1 MELSFK
7 NILVVGLGL
16 IGGSI
21 LKTIKELNIPLE
33 VYGLDLHEEV
43 TKDANK
49 IGLINNF
56 DNQLKK
62 IEEDCLIIFSVPS
75 LSFERAFKLIE
86 GSFDDEKVIFT
97 DTFSSKSK
105 LLEFLEGN
113 ADIGEKFVMSHPI
126 AGSEKSGLMNSLPFL
141 FKDKLVLVSHL
152 NSSSEN
158 NNVIKVKSFWEQLG
172 SKVSIMDP
180 VEHDKVLSKTSHLPH
195 VISFALM
202 HFLEKEL
209 GEKVFKYSGGS
220 LESYTRIAS
229 SDPLMWK
236 DVTVSNKEAVLE
248 AIKGFKSSLNEVS
261 KLIDSEDE
269 ESILDFLSFVKEVRD
284 KQLFSDGTSWKASEE
299 DS

>member
-33 VYGLDLHEEV
+33 VYGFDLDEEV
-43 TKDANK
+43 TKKANNM
-49 IGLINNF
+49 GLINNI

-75 LSFERAFKLIE
+75 LSIEKAFKLVE
-86 GSFDDEKVIFT
+86 ACFNNEKVIFT

-105 LLEFLEGN
+105 LIEFLEGN
-113 ADIGEKFVMSHPI
+113 TKVGEKFIMSHPI
-126 AGSEKSGLMNSLPFL
+126 AGSEKSGFGNYNSLL
-141 FKDKLVLVSHL
+141 FKDKLVVLSAL
-152 NSSSEN
+152 NGDEDN
-158 NNVIKVKSFWEQLG
+158 KKLNKVKIFWELLG
-172 SKVSIMDP
+172 SKVTILDP
-180 VEHDKVLSKTSHLPH
+180 LEHDKVFSKTSHLPH
-195 VISFALM
+195 VIAFALM
-202 HFLEKEL
+202 HYLEKEL
-209 GEKVFKYSGGS
+209 GDKVFKYSGGS

-236 DVTVSNKEAVLE
+236 DVAVSNKEAVLE
-248 AIKGFKSSLNEVS
+248 AIKGFKSSLNQVS
-261 KLIDSEDE
+261 DLIDSEDE
-269 ESILDFLSFVKEVRD
+269 ESILDFFRFVKEVRD
-284 KQLFSDGTSWKASEE
+284 KQLKE

>member
-21 LKTIKELNIPLE
+21 LKTIKELNIPME
-33 VYGLDLHEEV
+33 VYGLDLDEEV
-43 TKDANK
+43 TKDANNM
-49 IGLINNF
+49 GLINNI
-56 DNQLKK
+56 DNQLKR

-86 GSFDDEKVIFT
+86 DSFNNEKVIFT

-105 LLEFLEGN
+105 LLEFLEAN
-113 ADIGEKFVMSHPI
+113 TKVSEKFIMSHPI
-126 AGSEKSGLMNSLPFL
+126 AGSEKSGLANYNSLL
-141 FKDKLVLVSHL
+141 FKDKLVVLSTL
-152 NSSSEN
+152 NGDKDN
-158 NNVIKVKSFWEQLG
+158 KKLNKVKNFWELLG

-180 VEHDKVLSKTSHLPH
+180 VEHDKVFSKTSHLPH
-195 VISFALM
+195 LIAFALM
-202 HFLEKEL
+202 HYLEKEL
-209 GEKVFKYSGGS
+209 GDKVFKYSGGS
-220 LESYTRIAS
+220 LEGYTRIAS

-261 KLIDSEDE
+261 QLIDSEDE
-269 ESILDFLSFVKEVRD
+269 ESILDYLRFVKEARD
-284 KQLFSDGTSWKASEE
+284 KRIEG

>member
-33 VYGLDLHEEV
+33 VYGLDLDEEV
-43 TKDANK
+43 TKEANN
-49 IGLINNF
+49 IGLINNI

-62 IEEDCLIIFSVPS
+62 VEEDCLIVFSVPS
-75 LSFERAFKLIE
+75 LSIEGAYKLIE
-86 GSFDDEKVIFT
+86 DSFNEEKVIFT

-105 LLEFLEGN
+105 LFEFLESN
-113 ADIGEKFVMSHPI
+113 TKVGEKFVMSHPI
-126 AGSEKSGLMNSLPFL
+126 AGSEKSGLANYNSLL
-141 FKDKLVLVSHL
+141 FKDKLVVLSSL
-152 NSSSEN
+152 NKEKDN
-158 NNVIKVKSFWEQLG
+158 KKLNQVKSFWELLG
-172 SKVSIMDP
+172 SRVTILDP
-180 VEHDKVLSKTSHLPH
+180 LEHDKVFSKTSHLPH
-195 VISFALM
+195 VIAFALM
-202 HFLEKEL
+202 QYLEKEL
-209 GEKVFKYSGGS
+209 GNKVFKYSGGS

-236 DVTVSNKEAVLE
+236 DVIVSNKEAVLK

-269 ESILDFLSFVKEVRD
+269 ESILDYLRFVKEARD
-284 KQLFSDGTSWKASEE
+284 KRLEE

>member
-7 NILVVGLGL
+7 KILVVGLGL

-21 LKTIKELNIPLE
+21 LKTITELNIPLK
-33 VYGLDLHEEV
+33 VYGLDLDEEV
-43 TKDANK
+43 TKDANNM
-49 IGLINNF
+49 GLINNI
-56 DNQLKK
+56 DNQLKR

-86 GSFDDEKVIFT
+86 DSFNNEKVIFT

-105 LLEFLEGN
+105 LLEFLEAN
-113 ADIGEKFVMSHPI
+113 TKVSEKFIMSHPI
-126 AGSEKSGLMNSLPFL
+126 AGSEKSGLANYNSLL
-141 FKDKLVLVSHL
+141 FKDKLVVLSTL
-152 NSSSEN
+152 NGDKDN
-158 NNVIKVKSFWEQLG
+158 KKLNKVKNFWELLG

-180 VEHDKVLSKTSHLPH
+180 VEHDKVFSKTSHLPH
-195 VISFALM
+195 IIAFALM
-202 HFLEKEL
+202 HYLEKEL
-209 GEKVFKYSGGS
+209 GDKVFKYSGGS

-236 DVTVSNKEAVLE
+236 DVTVSNKKAVLE

-269 ESILDFLSFVKEVRD
+269 ESILDYLRFVKEVRD
-284 KQLFSDGTSWKASEE
+284 KRLEE

>member
-21 LKTIKELNIPLE
+21 LKTIQELNIPLK
-33 VYGLDLHEEV
+33 VYGLDLDEEV
-43 TKDANK
+43 TKDANNM
-49 IGLINNF
+49 GLINNI
-56 DNQLKK
+56 DNQLKR

-86 GSFDDEKVIFT
+86 DSFNNEKVIFT

-105 LLEFLEGN
+105 LLEFLEAN
-113 ADIGEKFVMSHPI
+113 TKVSEKFIMSHPI
-126 AGSEKSGLMNSLPFL
+126 AGSEKSGLANYNSLL
-141 FKDKLVLVSHL
+141 FKDKLVVLSVL
-152 NSSSEN
+152 NGDKDN
-158 NNVIKVKSFWEQLG
+158 KKLNKVKHFWEQLG

-180 VEHDKVLSKTSHLPH
+180 VEHDKVFSKTSHLPH
-195 VISFALM
+195 VIAFALM
-202 HFLEKEL
+202 HYLEKEL
-209 GEKVFKYSGGS
+209 SDKVFKYSGGS

-269 ESILDFLSFVKEVRD
+269 ESILDYLRFVKEARD
-284 KQLFSDGTSWKASEE
+284 KRLEE

>member
-7 NILVVGLGL
+7 KILVVGLGL

-21 LKTIKELNIPLE
+21 IKTIKELNIPLE
-33 VYGLDLHEEV
+33 VYGLDLDEEV
-43 TKDANK
+43 TKKANN
-49 IGLINNF
+49 IGLINNI

-86 GSFDDEKVIFT
+86 DSFNNEKVIFT

-105 LLEFLEGN
+105 LLEFLEAN
-113 ADIGEKFVMSHPI
+113 TKVSEKFIMSHPI
-126 AGSEKSGLMNSLPFL
+126 AGSEKSGLANYNSLL
-141 FKDKLVLVSHL
+141 FKDKLVVLSTL
-152 NSSSEN
+152 NGDKDN
-158 NNVIKVKSFWEQLG
+158 KKLNKVKNFWELLG

-180 VEHDKVLSKTSHLPH
+180 LEHDKVFSKTSHLPH
-195 VISFALM
+195 IIAFALM
-202 HFLEKEL
+202 HYLEKEL
-209 GEKVFKYSGGS
+209 GDKVFKYSGGS

-248 AIKGFKSSLNEVS
+248 AIKGFNSSLNEVS

-284 KQLFSDGTSWKASEE
+284 KRLEE

>member
-33 VYGLDLHEEV
+33 VYGLDLDEEV
-43 TKDANK
+43 TKEANN
-49 IGLINNF
+49 IGLINNI

-62 IEEDCLIIFSVPS
+62 VEEDCLIVFSVPS
-75 LSFERAFKLIE
+75 LSIEGAYKLIE
-86 GSFDDEKVIFT
+86 DSFNEEKVIFT

-105 LLEFLEGN
+105 LFEFLESN
-113 ADIGEKFVMSHPI
+113 TKVGEKFVMSHPI
-126 AGSEKSGLMNSLPFL
+126 AGSEKSGLANYNSLL
-141 FKDKLVLVSHL
+141 FKDKLVVLSSL
-152 NSSSEN
+152 NKEKDN
-158 NNVIKVKSFWEQLG
+158 KKLNQVKSFWELLG
-172 SKVSIMDP
+172 SRVTILDP
-180 VEHDKVLSKTSHLPH
+180 LEHDKVFSKTSHLPH
-195 VISFALM
+195 VIAFALM
-202 HFLEKEL
+202 HYLEKEL
-209 GEKVFKYSGGS
+209 GNKVFKYSGGS

-236 DVTVSNKEAVLE
+236 DVIVSNKEAVLK

-269 ESILDFLSFVKEVRD
+269 ESILDYLRFVKEARD
-284 KQLFSDGTSWKASEE
+284 KRLEE

>member
-21 LKTIKELNIPLE
+21 LKTIKELNIPLK
-33 VYGLDLHEEV
+33 VYGLDLDEEV
-43 TKDANK
+43 TKDANNM
-49 IGLINNF
+49 GLINNI
-56 DNQLKK
+56 DNQLKR

-86 GSFDDEKVIFT
+86 DSFNNEKVIFT

-105 LLEFLEGN
+105 LLEFLEAN
-113 ADIGEKFVMSHPI
+113 TKVSEKFIMSHPI
-126 AGSEKSGLMNSLPFL
+126 AGSEKSGLANYNSLL
-141 FKDKLVLVSHL
+141 FKDKLVVLSTL
-152 NSSSEN
+152 NGDKDN
-158 NNVIKVKSFWEQLG
+158 KKLNKVMNFWELLG

-180 VEHDKVLSKTSHLPH
+180 VEHDKVFSKTSHLPH
-195 VISFALM
+195 VIAFALM
-202 HFLEKEL
+202 HYLEKEL
-209 GEKVFKYSGGS
+209 GDKVFKYSGGS

-261 KLIDSEDE
+261 QLIDSEDE
-269 ESILDFLSFVKEVRD
+269 ESILDYLRFVKEARD
-284 KQLFSDGTSWKASEE
+284 KRLEE

>member
-33 VYGLDLHEEV
+33 VYGLDLDEEV
-43 TKDANK
+43 TKEANN

-56 DNQLKK
+56 DNQFKK

-75 LSFERAFKLIE
+75 LSIERAFKLAE
-86 GSFDDEKVIFT
+86 NSFNDEKVIFT

-105 LLEFLEGN
+105 LLEFLESK
-113 ADIGEKFVMSHPI
+113 AKVGEKFIMSHPI
-126 AGSEKSGLMNSLPFL
+126 AGSEKNGLANFNSLL
-141 FKDKLVLVSHL
+141 FKDKLVVLSTINGDKDNKKL
-152 NSSSEN
+152 N
-158 NNVIKVKSFWEQLG
+158 KVKKFWELLG
-172 SKVSIMDP
+172 SEVTILDP
-180 VEHDKVLSKTSHLPH
+180 EEHDKVFSKTSHLPH
-195 VISFALM
+195 VIAFSLM
-202 HFLEKEL
+202 YYLEKEL
-209 GEKVFKYSGGS
+209 GDKVFKYSGGS

-236 DVTVSNKEAVLE
+236 DVTVSNKVAVLE
-248 AIKGFKSSLNEVS
+248 AIKGFQSSLNQMS
-261 KLIDSEDE
+261 KLIESENQ
-269 ESILDFLSFVKEVRD
+269 ESILDYLRFVKEVRD
-284 KQLFSDGTSWKASEE
+284 KRLEE

>member
-33 VYGLDLHEEV
+33 VYGLDLDEEV
-43 TKDANK
+43 TKDANNM
-49 IGLINNF
+49 GLINNI
-56 DNQLKK
+56 DNQLKR

-86 GSFDDEKVIFT
+86 DSFNNEKVIFT

-105 LLEFLEGN
+105 LLEFLEAN
-113 ADIGEKFVMSHPI
+113 TKVSEKFIMSHPI
-126 AGSEKSGLMNSLPFL
+126 AGSEKSGLANYNSLL
-141 FKDKLVLVSHL
+141 FKDKLVVLSTL
-152 NSSSEN
+152 NGDKDN
-158 NNVIKVKSFWEQLG
+158 KKLNKVKNFWELLG

-180 VEHDKVLSKTSHLPH
+180 VEHDKVFSKTSHLPH
-195 VISFALM
+195 IIAFALM
-202 HFLEKEL
+202 HYLEKEL
-209 GEKVFKYSGGS
+209 GDKVFKYSGGS

-269 ESILDFLSFVKEVRD
+269 ESILDYLRFVKEVRD
-284 KQLFSDGTSWKASEE
+284 KRLEE